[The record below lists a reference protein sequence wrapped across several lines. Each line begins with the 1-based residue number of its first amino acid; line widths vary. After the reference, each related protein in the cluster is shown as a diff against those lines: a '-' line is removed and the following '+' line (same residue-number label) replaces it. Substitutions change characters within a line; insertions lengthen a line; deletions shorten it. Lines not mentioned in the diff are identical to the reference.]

1 MYVAL
6 TGDLIDSNRLNNV
19 NRAHL
24 FSILQHD
31 LEHISKEYD
40 LHFPFEFIRGDGFQC
55 LFTDIEMALNIA
67 LQLKT
72 IFKKI
77 TFPDQDKDEQ
87 YNHMDAR
94 ISIGIGSIDFLHSTL
109 ALSDGQALQ
118 LSGRNL
124 ERMKQLDQKLIIHTA
139 DQEINRELKVELKLL
154 EAIIDRWSKN
164 AAETAYFLLQ
174 GLTEAKT
181 AEKLMVSQ
189 SAVNQRKKAA
199 NWDATQ
205 MMLNNFK
212 HLANKLKTE

>member
-6 TGDLIDSNRLNNV
+6 TGDLIDSNKLNKE
-19 NRAHL
+19 NRANL
-24 FSILQHD
+24 FPILQHELD
-31 LEHISKEYD
+31 HISQKYD

-55 LFTDIEMALNIA
+55 LFTDIDLALNIA

-72 IFKKI
+72 IFKK
-77 TFPDQDKDEQ
+77 TSYPNESNDDQFS
-87 YNHMDAR
+87 HIDAR
-94 ISIGIGSIDFLHSTL
+94 ISIGVGSIDFLHHTL

-124 ERMKQLDQKLIIHTA
+124 EKMKQLDQKLIIHTPNKH
-139 DQEINRELKVELKLL
+139 INRELKTELKLL
-154 EAIIDRWSKN
+154 ETIIDRWTKN
-164 AAETAYFLLQ
+164 AAETVYYLLQ
-174 GLTEAKT
+174 GFTEAKT
-181 AEKLMVSQ
+181 AKKLNISQ

-205 MMLNNFK
+205 MMLNHFN